1 MKIPKTVQKAVP
13 KSIKKALIKRA
24 IKRTLVRR
32 VLRPIPIIGTGAVL
46 ALAVGTIRRKGAVKG
61 SADVALD
68 LIPVVGIAKSVVEA
82 FTGDFIPDKKSPAR
96 IGRGAGIKSGRSR

>member
-1 MKIPKTVQKAVP
+1 MSLSKT
-13 KSIKKALIKRA
+13 IKRALIKRA

-46 ALAVGTIRRKGAVKG
+46 ALALGTIRRKGKLKG

-68 LIPVVGIAKSVVEA
+68 LIPVVGISKAIIEA
-82 FTGDFIPDKKSPAR
+82 FTGDFIPDKKSNRLIASGKESGGKLR
-96 IGRGAGIKSGRSR
+96 LFGRK